1 MKKLVLVIMA
11 QEGGPRINTSSANQG
26 RGQKKWST
34 IQGNVPGSS
43 IGMNRH
49 CRNIGQGEVLKYL
62 RRKLLPP
69 H

>member
-11 QEGGPRINTSSANQG
+11 QEGGPRINTSLANQG
-26 RGQKKWST
+26 RGQKNWST
-34 IQGNVPGSS
+34 IQGTVQGSS